1 MDDLPQHLHE
11 FHHAESPVLPTI
23 NDAEIHAELLKV
35 LTSEFCVDPNVE
47 ITEDTL
53 LLDLGLDSM
62 DMTMFVMY
70 VEQQFNVHFSHNV
83 ASNINTL
90 AELVSAVHKYQQ
102 HHVV

>member
-11 FHHAESPVLPTI
+11 FHHIEAPVVLPTI
-23 NDAEIHAELLKV
+23 NDAEILKV
-35 LTSEFCVDPNVE
+35 LTREFCVDPNVE

-70 VEQQFNVHFSHNV
+70 VERHFNVQFSHNV